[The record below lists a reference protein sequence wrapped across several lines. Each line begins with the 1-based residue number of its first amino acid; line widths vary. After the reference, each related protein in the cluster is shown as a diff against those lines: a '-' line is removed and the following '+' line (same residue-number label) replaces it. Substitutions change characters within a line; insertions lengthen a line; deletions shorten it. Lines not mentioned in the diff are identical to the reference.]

1 MGVSYIKLFKL
12 LLDKRLKKGEF
23 CKLAG
28 ISTNSLAKIQRGES
42 VTTDLLV
49 KICHALQCDF
59 ADIMEMD
66 YSKSYDAGHLEEK

>member
-59 ADIMEMD
+59 GDIMEMD
-66 YSKSYDAGHLEEK
+66 YSRSKDTAQSEKK